1 MSEPPVMPAPAS
13 ACVPVDWSCAPTGFL
28 ESLGPGV
35 QEKAE
40 ALAGATLWALTAHQ
54 VGGCPIELRPCA
66 QGCGQ
71 ASSYLE
77 APVLSGTATALGA
90 RVGPWWA
97 HIEQGQWV
105 NTACGCQTDCSCS
118 DVPEVRLPAPGRVHE
133 VRLDGEVL
141 PGSTWRVDDGYRLVR
156 ADGGA
161 WPKCQDMSAGPAD
174 EGTFVVYYS
183 AGSAPDGLVAWAAGL
198 LAVEYARACMGLSC
212 GLPDGVT
219 SVTRQGVSWEIST
232 SIFDEGLTG
241 IREVDTVV
249 RIYNPYGLR
258 TPPSVWTPA
267 SGRSRTTTQYGVV
280 MP

>member
-13 ACVPVDWSCAPTGFL
+13 YCVPVDWACAGEGFL
-28 ESLGPGV
+28 EGLDEGV
-35 QEKAE
+35 QAKAE

-54 VGGCPIELRPCA
+54 VGGCPIDLRPCA
-66 QGCGQ
+66 KGCGQ
-71 ASSYLE
+71 ASSYME
-77 APVLSGTATALGA
+77 APVLPGTASALGA

-105 NTACGCQTDCSCS
+105 NTTCGCTTDCSCS
-118 DVPEVRLPAPGRVHE
+118 VVPEVRLPAPGFVHE

-141 PGSTWRVDDGYRLVR
+141 DGTAWRVDDGTRLVR
-156 ADGGA
+156 IDGGD
-161 WPKCQDMSAGPAD
+161 WPKCQDMAAAPDAAGS
-174 EGTFVVYYS
+174 FVVSWS
-183 AGSAPDGLVAWAAGL
+183 AGSGPDGLVAWAAGL
-198 LAVEYARACMGLSC
+198 LAVEYAKACMGQSC

-241 IREVDTVV
+241 IREVDAVV

-258 TPPSVWTPA
+258 TPPSVWTPK
-267 SGRSRTTTQYGVV
+267 SRTRTTTQYGVV
-280 MP
+280 VES